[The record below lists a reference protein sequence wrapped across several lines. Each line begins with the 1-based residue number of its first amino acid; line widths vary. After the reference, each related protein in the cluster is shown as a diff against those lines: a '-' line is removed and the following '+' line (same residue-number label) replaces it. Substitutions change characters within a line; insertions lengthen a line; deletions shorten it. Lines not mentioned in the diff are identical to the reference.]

1 MYSEYF
7 KLNKTPGGVF
17 CGRIGRYLQS
27 LWFYVENNKAIKLTL

>member
-17 CGRIGRYLQS
+17 VDALVVIFS
-27 LWFYVENNKAIKLTL
+27 LSGFMWKIIKP